1 MVHYEGWWSFSVV
14 VSVVM
19 VMVSVVVVSVVVVSV
34 VVVVVVVRVPA
45 SCGEEAG
52 GVTQW
57 CALEKICKE
66 PEGARRLF

>member
-14 VSVVM
+14 VS
-19 VMVSVVVVSVVVVSV
+19 

-52 GVTQW
+52 GVRQW

-66 PEGARRLF
+66 PEGGRLF

>member
-14 VSVVM
+14 VSVV
-19 VMVSVVVVSVVVVSV
+19 VVVVS

-52 GVTQW
+52 GVRQW

-66 PEGARRLF
+66 REGARLF